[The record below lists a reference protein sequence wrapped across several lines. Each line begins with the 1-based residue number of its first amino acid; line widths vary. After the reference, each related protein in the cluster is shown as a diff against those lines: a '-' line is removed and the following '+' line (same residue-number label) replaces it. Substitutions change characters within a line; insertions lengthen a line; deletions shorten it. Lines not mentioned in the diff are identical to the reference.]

1 MLPTV
6 DVVLPCLDEAEG
18 LTWLLPRLPDGMRA
32 VVVDNGSADGSAEI
46 ARAHGALVVQ
56 AEQRG
61 YGAAC
66 AAGLDAATADVVAF
80 CDADASLD
88 PHDLPRVTGPV
99 VSGQADLVL
108 GRRRPDPGAWPW
120 HLRLANAELAR
131 RVRRRTGVIVR
142 DIGPMRAARREPLL
156 ALGLR
161 DRRSGYPLETLVAA
175 ADAGWLVAEV
185 DVPYR
190 KRRGRSKVTGTPLGA
205 WHAVQDMSKVLAS

>member
-1 MLPTV
+1 MVREV

-18 LTWLLPRLPDGMRA
+18 LTWLLPRLPDRMRA
-32 VVVDNGSADGSAEI
+32 VVVDNGSSDGSAEI
-46 ARAHGALVVQ
+46 ARTHGALVVR

-66 AAGLDAATADVVAF
+66 AAGLEAAQADVVAF

-99 VSGQADLVL
+99 ISGQADLVL
-108 GRRRPDPGAWPW
+108 GRRRPEPGAWPW

-131 RVRRRTGVIVR
+131 RVRRRTGVSVH

-156 ALGLR
+156 SLGLR

>member
-1 MLPTV
+1 MVREV

-18 LTWLLPRLPDGMRA
+18 LTWLLPRLPDRMRA
-32 VVVDNGSADGSAEI
+32 VVVDNGSSDGSAEI
-46 ARAHGALVVQ
+46 ARAHGALVVR

-66 AAGLDAATADVVAF
+66 AAGLEAAQADVVAF

-99 VSGQADLVL
+99 ISGQADLVL
-108 GRRRPDPGAWPW
+108 GRRRPEPGAWPW

-131 RVRRRTGVIVR
+131 RVRRRTGVSVH

-156 ALGLR
+156 SLGLR
-161 DRRSGYPLETLVAA
+161 DRRSGYPLETLVVA

>member
-1 MLPTV
+1 MVRDV

-18 LTWLLPRLPDGMRA
+18 LTWLLPRLPDRMRA
-32 VVVDNGSADGSAEI
+32 VVVDNGSSDGSAEI
-46 ARAHGALVVQ
+46 ARAHGALVVR
-56 AEQRG
+56 AAQRG

-66 AAGLDAATADVVAF
+66 AAGLAAAEADVVAF

-88 PHDLPRVTGPV
+88 PRDLPRVTGPV
-99 VSGQADLVL
+99 VDGQADLVL
-108 GRRRPDPGAWPW
+108 GRRRPERGAWPW

-131 RVRRRTGVIVR
+131 RVRRRTGVSVR

-175 ADAGWLVAEV
+175 AEAGWLVAEV